1 MNQIYDVISQN
12 TSGRG
17 LYDITPQLKKW
28 LNDQV
33 LTNGLLTL
41 NIQHT
46 SASLLINENYDS
58 DVLIDLENFFAR
70 LVKDGDENF
79 IHTTEGDDDMPAH
92 IRTALTQTNLSIPIK
107 NKVMMLGTCKVYL
120 YTNIATMTLIEKLLY
135 ILLVSDYLSVVQLRG
150 LNGLLFFR
158 NS

>member
-1 MNQIYDVISQN
+1 MNQIYDVISKN

-92 IRTALTQTNLSIPIK
+92 IRTALTQTNLSMPIK
-107 NKVMMLGTCKVYL
+107 NKVMMLGTWQGIFIYEHRYHEFNRKV
-120 YTNIATMTLIEKLLY
+120 TLHFIGE
-135 ILLVSDYLSVVQLRG
+135 
-150 LNGLLFFR
+150 
-158 NS
+158 

>member
-58 DVLIDLENFFAR
+58 DVLIDLENFF
-70 LVKDGDENF
+70 
-79 IHTTEGDDDMPAH
+79 
-92 IRTALTQTNLSIPIK
+92 
-107 NKVMMLGTCKVYL
+107 C
-120 YTNIATMTLIEKLLY
+120 
-135 ILLVSDYLSVVQLRG
+135 
-150 LNGLLFFR
+150 
-158 NS
+158 